1 MKVVIASLN
10 VEEEA
15 AVFFIPLKCYE
26 ELLKEVIP
34 PQIIDALLL
43 NLKVVGTLD
52 VDPQVTGVAYM
63 NVGPYEDKGILIE
76 ITEGLYFPIE
86 GITPIQCI
94 LNEEGKFIGCRYG
107 TQKIILKGDCNLHE
121 VGKTGLGPKYVIG
134 LCKEV
139 IDAIRNYYVG
149 NKKVVAF
156 AKVGS
161 NLILWD
167 VK

>member
-1 MKVVIASLN
+1 MKVVITSLG
-10 VEEEA
+10 VEEEL

-26 ELLKEVIP
+26 ELLKEVVP

-52 VDPQVTGVAYM
+52 VDPQVTGVVYK
-63 NVGPYEDKGILIE
+63 NVGPYVDEGILIE

-94 LNEEGKFIGCRYG
+94 MNEEGEFIGCRYG
-107 TQKIILKGDCNLHE
+107 TQRIILKSDCSLHE
-121 VGKTGLGPKYVIG
+121 VSKVNLTPKHIIN
-134 LCKEV
+134 LCEEV
-139 IDAIRNYYVG
+139 IDAINNYYVG
-149 NKKVVAF
+149 SKKVVAF
-156 AKVGS
+156 AKIDS
-161 NLILWD
+161 NLILWS